1 MRRARGAL
9 PQSQPEILRMK
20 PGASNLLLANTPT
33 REELALY
40 MPLVHQVVGR
50 VLRKLPPNVLR
61 DDLVAAGSFGLID
74 ALRKSVD
81 RGPAFDWYA
90 RIRIRG
96 AVVDEL
102 RSQDW
107 LTRRGRTRAT
117 KAQAQVEGA
126 G

>member
-40 MPLVHQVVGR
+40 MPLAHQVVGR

-61 DDLVAAGSFGLID
+61 DDLVAAGAFGLID
-74 ALRKSVD
+74 ALRTRVD
-81 RGPAFDWYA
+81 RAPAFAWYA
-90 RIRIRG
+90 RTPRPG
-96 AVVDEL
+96 ASPPDP
-102 RSQDW
+102 RPPSC
-107 LTRRGRTRAT
+107 LTPS
-117 KAQAQVEGA
+117 
-126 G
+126 